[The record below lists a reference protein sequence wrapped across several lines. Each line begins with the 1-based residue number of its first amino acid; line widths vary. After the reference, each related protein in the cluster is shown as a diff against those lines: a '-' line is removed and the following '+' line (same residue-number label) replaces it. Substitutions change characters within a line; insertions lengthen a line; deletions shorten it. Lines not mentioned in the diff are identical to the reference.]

1 MEKAK
6 QKIIDYRT
14 FWRWH
19 FYAGLV
25 CIPFIIILSITG
37 PIYLFKPQIEAA
49 IDAKY
54 DHLLFD
60 GAPQSAETMVKAAV
74 AAVPGSRFK
83 AIEVRPDPH
92 DAARVIVLKGNDK
105 IRVYVHPKSLKI
117 LKQVP
122 ESARFMEVVKTIH
135 GELFAGRFGQ
145 VIVELAACWA
155 IVMILTGLYL
165 WWPRNAKNEAKGVAG
180 LLYPRL
186 NMGKR
191 IFWRDIHAVIGI
203 YISALALF
211 LLLTGL
217 PWTYVWGNAFKSVRA
232 LANPAPVTQAWSQ
245 GRADEKRALKA
256 EGTAPADLGRLDALL
271 DTARAL
277 NLPAPVTLSAPAKG
291 DTLWKL
297 ASDTG
302 NRPQR
307 VTMMIDPAMLE
318 VISRENFADKK
329 PLDQAV
335 GYGIAVHEGQLFGPL
350 NQALGVLTALGLL
363 TLCISAV
370 VMWWQRRPG
379 HTLGAPQILP
389 DERLA
394 PGLSLIII
402 CLGIF
407 LPVLG
412 ISLIVVGLLEWLILR
427 RIPAVRDW
435 LGLKANGGW
444 GL

>member
-1 MEKAK
+1 MEKIK
-6 QKIIDYRT
+6 QKIIDYRM

-19 FYAGLV
+19 FYAGLF

-54 DHLLFD
+54 DHLRFAS
-60 GAPQSAETMVKAAV
+60 APQSAETMVKAAV
-74 AAVPGSRFK
+74 AAVPRSQFK
-83 AIEVRPDPH
+83 AMEVRPDLH
-92 DAARVIVLKGNDK
+92 DAARVILLKGDEK
-105 IRVYVHPKSLKI
+105 IRVYVHPKNLKI

-122 ESARFMEVVKTIH
+122 EEARFMEVVKTIH

-145 VIVELAACWA
+145 IIVELAACWA

-165 WWPRNAKNEAKGVAG
+165 WWPREIKGVAG

-186 NMGKR
+186 DKGKR

-217 PWTYVWGNAFKSVRA
+217 PWTFVWGNAFKSVRA
-232 LANPAPVTQAWSQ
+232 IANPAPTAQAWSQ
-245 GRADEKRALKA
+245 GRGDEKTALKA
-256 EGTAPADLGRLDALL
+256 EGTAPADLSRLDALL

-277 NLPAPVTLSAPAKG
+277 DLPSPVTLAAPTKG

-297 ASDTG
+297 QSDTG

-307 VTMMIDPAMLE
+307 VTMMIDPMMLE
-318 VISRENFADKK
+318 VISRDDFHNKK

-335 GYGIAVHEGQLFGPL
+335 GYGIAAHEGQLFGPL
-350 NQALGVLTALGLL
+350 NQALGVLTALGLM
-363 TLCISAV
+363 TLCVSAV
-370 VMWWQRRPG
+370 VMWWQRRPSDK
-379 HTLGAPQILP
+379 LGAPQILP
-389 DERLA
+389 NERLA
-394 PGLSLIII
+394 PGLALIIVA
-402 CLGIF
+402 LGIF

-412 ISLIVVGLLEWLILR
+412 ISLIIIGVIEWLMLR
-427 RIPAVRDW
+427 RIPRVRDW
-435 LGLKANGGW
+435 LGLKP
-444 GL
+444 

>member
-6 QKIIDYRT
+6 QKIIDYRM

-54 DHLLFD
+54 DHLAFT
-60 GAPQSAETMVKAAV
+60 GAPQPAEAIVTAAV
-74 AAVPGSRFK
+74 TAVPGSRFK
-83 AIEVRPDPH
+83 AIEVRPDIH
-92 DAARVIVLKGNDK
+92 DAARIIVLKGDSQ
-105 IRVYVHPKSLKI
+105 IRLYVHPKNLNI

-122 ESARFMEVVKTIH
+122 EEVRFMEVVKTIH

-165 WWPRNAKNEAKGVAG
+165 WWPRDIKGIAG

-191 IFWRDIHAVIGI
+191 IVWRDIHAVIGI
-203 YISALALF
+203 YVSALALF

-217 PWTYVWGNAFKSVRA
+217 PWTYVWGNAFKSIRA
-232 LANPAPVTQAWSQ
+232 LVNPTPVAQAWSQ
-245 GRADEKRALKA
+245 GSADEKKMLKA
-256 EGTAPADLGRLDALL
+256 EGTVSTDLSRLDALL

-277 NLPAPVTLSAPAKG
+277 NLPPPVTLAAPNKKN
-291 DTLWKL
+291 TLWKL
-297 ASDTG
+297 ASNTG

-307 VTMMIDPAMLE
+307 VTMMIDPTMLE

-329 PLDQAV
+329 PLDKVV
-335 GYGIAVHEGQLFGPL
+335 GYGIAAHEGQLFGPL
-350 NQALGVLTALGLL
+350 NQALGVLTALGLM
-363 TLCISAV
+363 TLCVSAV
-370 VMWWQRRPG
+370 VMWWQRRPAD
-379 HTLGAPQILP
+379 TLGAPQRLP
-389 DERLA
+389 DEKLA
-394 PGLSLIII
+394 PGLALIIVV
-402 CLGIF
+402 LGIF

-412 ISLIVVGLLEWLILR
+412 LSLIVVGLLEWLVLR

-435 LGLKANGGW
+435 LGLKANGAW

>member
-1 MEKAK
+1 MEKEK
-6 QKIIDYRT
+6 QKIIDYRM

-19 FYAGLV
+19 FYAGLF

-37 PIYLFKPQIEAA
+37 PIYLFKPQIEQA

-54 DHLLFD
+54 DHLTFT
-60 GAPQSAETMVKAAV
+60 GAPQSTGAMV
-74 AAVPGSRFK
+74 AAAMTAVPESHFK
-83 AIEVRPDPH
+83 AIEVRPDIH
-92 DAARVIVLKGNDK
+92 DAARIIVLRGDEK

-117 LKQVP
+117 LKQVS
-122 ESARFMEVVKTIH
+122 EEARFMEVVKTIH

-165 WWPRNAKNEAKGVAG
+165 WWPRKAKSEAKGVAG

-191 IFWRDIHAVIGI
+191 IFWRDIHAVTGI

-211 LLLTGL
+211 MLLAGL

-232 LANPAPVTQAWSQ
+232 IASPAPISQAWSQ
-245 GRADEKRALKA
+245 GRADEKMEMKT
-256 EGTAPADLGRLDALL
+256 EGAAPADLSRLDALL

-277 NLPAPVTLSAPAKG
+277 NLPAPVTLAVPAKG

-307 VTMMIDPAMLE
+307 VTMMIDPMMLE

-335 GYGIAVHEGQLFGPL
+335 GYGIAAHEGQLFGPL
-350 NQALGVLTALGLL
+350 NQALGVLTALGLM
-363 TLCISAV
+363 TLCVSAV
-370 VMWWQRRPG
+370 VMWWQRRPSD
-379 HTLGAPQILP
+379 TLGAPQILP

-394 PGLSLIII
+394 PGLAVIII
-402 CLGIF
+402 ALGIF

-412 ISLIVVGLLEWLILR
+412 ISLIAIGLIEWLILR
-427 RIPAVRDW
+427 RIPRVRDW
-435 LGLKANGGW
+435 LGLKA
-444 GL
+444 

>member
-1 MEKAK
+1 
-6 QKIIDYRT
+6 
-14 FWRWH
+14 
-19 FYAGLV
+19 
-25 CIPFIIILSITG
+25 
-37 PIYLFKPQIEAA
+37 
-49 IDAKY
+49 
-54 DHLLFD
+54 
-60 GAPQSAETMVKAAV
+60 
-74 AAVPGSRFK
+74 
-83 AIEVRPDPH
+83 
-92 DAARVIVLKGNDK
+92 
-105 IRVYVHPKSLKI
+105 
-117 LKQVP
+117 
-122 ESARFMEVVKTIH
+122 
-135 GELFAGRFGQ
+135 
-145 VIVELAACWA
+145 
-155 IVMILTGLYL
+155 MILTGLYL
-165 WWPRNAKNEAKGVAG
+165 WWPREAKGIAG

-191 IFWRDIHAVIGI
+191 IFWRDIHAVIGV

-277 NLPAPVTLSAPAKG
+277 NLPAPVTLSVPAKG
-291 DTLWKL
+291 ASLWKL

-318 VISRENFADKK
+318 VISRETFADKK

-335 GYGIAVHEGQLFGPL
+335 GFGIAAHEGQLFGPL
-350 NQALGVLTALGLL
+350 NQALGVLTALGLM
-363 TLCISAV
+363 TLCVSAV
-370 VMWWQRRPG
+370 VMWWQRRP
-379 HTLGAPQILP
+379 TDRLGAPQRLP
-389 DERLA
+389 DEKLA
-394 PGLSLIII
+394 PGLALIII
-402 CLGIF
+402 ALGIF

-412 ISLIVVGLLEWLILR
+412 ISLIVVGLLEWVILR

-435 LGLKANGGW
+435 LGLKANGAW
-444 GL
+444 EL

>member
-1 MEKAK
+1 MEKTK
-6 QKIIDYRT
+6 QKIIDYRM

-19 FYAGLV
+19 FYAGLF
-25 CIPFIIILSITG
+25 CIPFIIILSVTG
-37 PIYLFKPQIEAA
+37 PIYLFKPQIEQA

-54 DHLLFD
+54 DHLPFT
-60 GAPQSAETMVKAAV
+60 GAPQSAGAMVKAAV
-74 AAVPGSRFK
+74 AAAPGSRFK
-83 AIEVRPDPH
+83 AMEVRPDTH
-92 DAARVIVLKGNDK
+92 DAARVIVLKDGEQ

-122 ESARFMEVVKTIH
+122 EEARFMEIVKTIH

-165 WWPRNAKNEAKGVAG
+165 WWPRDIKGLAG

-191 IFWRDIHAVIGI
+191 IFWRDIHAVTGI
-203 YISALALF
+203 YISVLALF
-211 LLLTGL
+211 MLLAGL

-232 LANPAPVTQAWSQ
+232 IASPSPVIQAWSQ
-245 GRADEKRALKA
+245 GRADEKKALQA
-256 EGTAPADLGRLDALL
+256 EGVAPANLGRLDALL
-271 DTARAL
+271 DMARAL
-277 NLPAPVTLSAPAKG
+277 DLPPPATLAAPAKG

-297 ASDTG
+297 QSDTG

-307 VTMMIDPAMLE
+307 VTMMIDPTMLE
-318 VISRENFADKK
+318 VISREDFADKK

-335 GYGIAVHEGQLFGPL
+335 GYGIAAHEGQLFGPL
-350 NQALGVLTALGLL
+350 NQALGILTALGLM
-363 TLCISAV
+363 TLCVSAV
-370 VMWWQRRPG
+370 VMWWRRRPSD
-379 HTLGAPQILP
+379 TLGAPQRLP

-394 PGLSLIII
+394 PGLALIII
-402 CLGIF
+402 ALGIF

-412 ISLIVVGLLEWLILR
+412 ISLIVIALIEWLILR
-427 RIPAVRDW
+427 RIPRVRDW
-435 LGLKANGGW
+435 LGLKENWA
-444 GL
+444 

>member
-6 QKIIDYRT
+6 QSIIDYRM

-54 DHLLFD
+54 DHLAFA
-60 GAPQSAETMVKAAV
+60 GAPQSAEAMVKAAV
-74 AAVPGSRFK
+74 DAVPGSRFK
-83 AIEVRPDPH
+83 AIEVRPDTH
-92 DAARVIVLKGNDK
+92 DAARVTVLKGDEK
-105 IRVYVHPKSLKI
+105 IHLYIHPQNLKI

-122 ESARFMEVVKTIH
+122 EEARFMEVVKTIH

-165 WWPRNAKNEAKGVAG
+165 WWPREAKGIAG

-186 NMGKR
+186 KMGKR
-191 IFWRDIHAVIGI
+191 IFWRDIHAVIGL
-203 YISALALF
+203 YVSALALF

-232 LANPAPVTQAWSQ
+232 IANPAPTAQAWSQ
-245 GRADEKRALKA
+245 GRADEKKALKA
-256 EGTAPADLGRLDALL
+256 EDAAPTDLSRLDALL

-277 NLPAPVTLSAPAKG
+277 NLPAPVTLAAPTKQ

-302 NRPQR
+302 NRPKR
-307 VTMMIDPAMLE
+307 VTMTIDPAMLE

-329 PLDQAV
+329 PLDQVV
-335 GYGIAVHEGQLFGPL
+335 GYGIAAHEGQLFGPL
-350 NQALGVLTALGLL
+350 NQALGVLTALGLM
-363 TLCISAV
+363 TLCVSAV
-370 VMWWQRRPG
+370 AMWWQRRP
-379 HTLGAPQILP
+379 TDKLGAPQILP

-394 PGLSLIII
+394 PGLALIII
-402 CLGIF
+402 VLGIF

-412 ISLIVVGLLEWLILR
+412 ISLIVIGLTEWLILR
-427 RIPAVRDW
+427 HIPQVRDW
-435 LGLKANGGW
+435 LGLKT
-444 GL
+444 

>member
-6 QKIIDYRT
+6 QKIIDYRM

-19 FYAGLV
+19 FYAGLF

-37 PIYLFKPQIEAA
+37 PIYLFKPQIETA

-54 DHLLFD
+54 DHLPFM
-60 GAPQSAETMVKAAV
+60 GVPQSSESMVKAAI

-83 AIEVRPDPH
+83 AIEVRPDIH
-92 DAARVIVLKGNDK
+92 DAARVIVLKGDDK

-122 ESARFMEVVKTIH
+122 EEARFMEVVKTIH

-165 WWPRNAKNEAKGVAG
+165 WWPREAQGVAG

-186 NMGKR
+186 NRGKR
-191 IFWRDIHAVIGI
+191 IFWRDIHAVTGI

-217 PWTYVWGNAFKSVRA
+217 PWTFVWGNALKSVRA
-232 LANPAPVTQAWSQ
+232 MATPVPVSQTWSQ
-245 GRADEKRALKA
+245 GRADEKKALKS
-256 EGTAPADLGRLDALL
+256 EGIAPTDLSRLDALL

-277 NLPAPVTLSAPAKG
+277 NLPAPVMLSAPAKH

-297 ASDTG
+297 QSDTG

-307 VTMMIDPAMLE
+307 VTLMIDPMMLE
-318 VISRENFADKK
+318 VISQETFADKK
-329 PLDQAV
+329 PLDQVV
-335 GYGIAVHEGQLFGPL
+335 GYGIAAHEGQLFGPL
-350 NQALGVLTALGLL
+350 NQALGVMTALGLM
-363 TLCISAV
+363 TLCVSAV
-370 VMWWQRRPG
+370 VMWWQRRPSDR
-379 HTLGAPQILP
+379 LGAPQILP

-394 PGLSLIII
+394 PGLALIIVG
-402 CLGIF
+402 LGIF

-412 ISLIVVGLLEWLILR
+412 ISLIIIGLVEWLILR
-427 RIPAVRDW
+427 RIPAVRIW
-435 LGLKANGGW
+435 LGLKA
-444 GL
+444 